1 MRSVQPPPRT
11 IGPYEILDC
20 LGAGGMGEVFKAR
33 DSRLDR
39 VVALKTSKDQFT
51 DRVENEARATAA
63 LNHPHIAA
71 LYDIGPNYL
80 VMEYVEGQP
89 LRGPL
94 PLPQA
99 LRYGKQ
105 ILEALEAAH
114 RKGIVHRD
122 LKPANIL
129 VAKGGVK
136 LLDFGL
142 AQMKK
147 LLPGGDSA
155 ATMTITVAGTIAGT
169 LQYMAPEQL
178 QGKTVDARSDIFA
191 FGLVL
196 YEMLTGKTAFEADDS
211 AALIAAIMTS
221 HPRPLTDWLPEVPP
235 ALKRVI
241 ETCIAKDPDER
252 WQSAGDVGRALDL
265 IDSAPAAPTPPRKTN
280 FRWWYVTVPALV
292 LIAIVIGSV
301 VRTTGNNALES
312 WKFRPLTYSGRAHS
326 PALSPDGRQ
335 LAFLWTENDANGFD
349 LYVQLVSGGNTLR
362 LKDTQPRGRPAWS
375 PDGGQIAFQ
384 RADGL
389 YVIPALGGTARR
401 IAALGNL
408 INTANVTWSPNGSFF
423 IIDGRG
429 AGLMTIAGEGGEPRA
444 LTKPENA
451 SDGSPA
457 IAPDGSAVAFV
468 RSTSTFNASL
478 MTMPLSKEGAPAG
491 QARPITRAGSSIRA
505 LSWTNDGKEI
515 LFENAP
521 GGGNAAIWRI
531 SRKGG
536 EPIRVNVPSM
546 LAGEPTTALQTGRL
560 VFVSGYYETK
570 ILKLPVR
577 DGKAGSPQP
586 IVEALGDHRDL
597 SVSPDGLHVA
607 FVSTRTGSKEIWI
620 ANADGSNQTQLTFI
634 DGASVGSPRWSPD
647 ATRIAFDG
655 YASGSSDIYVVP
667 IQGGKPVR
675 LTNDPGNEIRPSW
688 SYNGKWIYFG
698 WDRGGTQQIWKMP
711 AAGGD
716 PVQVTRTGGLEAFE
730 TPDGQWLYVVD
741 PPRLYRI
748 RPDGSDES
756 LVRSG
761 VFPGLFNVGGR
772 DVYVFDVA
780 AGQLLRAPLGVTAF
794 QPVFLFNDA
803 DRPTCLGPC
812 VGLPN
817 DESYVIY
824 RRVTRSMT
832 SLTLI
837 ENFR

>member
-1 MRSVQPPPRT
+1 
-11 IGPYEILDC
+11 
-20 LGAGGMGEVFKAR
+20 MGEVFKAR
-33 DSRLDR
+33 DSRLGR
-39 VVALKTSKDQFT
+39 IVALKTSKEQFT

-71 LYDIGPNYL
+71 LYDVGANYL
-80 VMEYVEGQP
+80 VMEYVEGEP
-89 LRGPL
+89 LHGPL

-142 AQMKK
+142 AQMRKS
-147 LLPGGDSA
+147 LPSGASA
-155 ATMTITVAGTIAGT
+155 ATMTMVGTGMIAGT
-169 LQYMAPEQL
+169 PRYMAPEQL

-221 HPRPLTDWLPEVPP
+221 HPRPLKDCLPDVPP
-235 ALKRVI
+235 PLERII

-252 WQSAGDVGRALDL
+252 WQSAGDIRRALDL
-265 IDSAPAAPTPPRKTN
+265 IDSVPVAPTTPRKAE
-280 FRWWYVTVPALV
+280 FRWWHAAVLALV
-292 LIAIVIGSV
+292 LGVIVIGSLL
-301 VRTTGNNALES
+301 RTAGNKAVES
-312 WKFRPLTYSGRAHS
+312 WRFRPLTYSGRAYS
-326 PALSPDGRQ
+326 PALSPDGKQ
-335 LAFLWTENDANGFD
+335 VTFVWTGDPPNGFD
-349 LYVQLVSGGNTLR
+349 LYVQLVGGGNPLH

-375 PDGGQIAFQ
+375 PDGSQIAFQ

-389 YVIPALGGTARR
+389 YVIPALGGTPRR
-401 IAALGNL
+401 IAALGNVN
-408 INTANVTWSPNGSFF
+408 NTANVTWAPSGSFF

-429 AGLMTIAGEGGEPRA
+429 PGLMTIGGEGGESRA

-451 SDGSPA
+451 GDANPA

-468 RSTSTFNASL
+468 RYTSTFNASL
-478 MTMPLSKEGAPAG
+478 MVLPLSKEGAPAG
-491 QARPITRAGSSIRA
+491 QPRSITRTASSIKA
-505 LSWTNDGKEI
+505 VTWTNDGKEI

-531 SRKGG
+531 SKNGG
-536 EPIRVNVPSM
+536 EPIRLNVPSM
-546 LAGEPTTALQTGRL
+546 LAGDPTTAAQTGRM
-560 VFVSGYYETK
+560 VFVSGYYETT
-570 ILKLPVR
+570 IFKLPIR
-577 DGKAGSPQP
+577 DDKGGAPQP

-620 ANADGSNQTQLTFI
+620 ANADGSNQTQLTFVN
-634 DGASVGSPRWSPD
+634 GESLGSPRWSPD

-655 YASGSSDIYVVP
+655 YASGSSDIYVVA
-667 IQGGKPVR
+667 IQGGKPIR

-688 SYNGKWIYFG
+688 SHDGKWIYFG

-711 AAGGD
+711 DTGGD
-716 PVQVTRTGGLEAFE
+716 PVQVTRTGGQEAFE
-730 TPDGQWLYVVD
+730 TPDGQWLYVAD

-748 RPDGSDES
+748 RPDGTDES

-761 VFPGLFNVGGR
+761 VFPSFFNVGRR
-772 DVYVFDVA
+772 DVFVFDA
-780 AGQLLRAPLGVTAF
+780 GAGQLLRAPFGVTTF

-812 VGLPN
+812 IGVPN
-817 DESYVIY
+817 DESYAIY

-837 ENFR
+837 DNFR